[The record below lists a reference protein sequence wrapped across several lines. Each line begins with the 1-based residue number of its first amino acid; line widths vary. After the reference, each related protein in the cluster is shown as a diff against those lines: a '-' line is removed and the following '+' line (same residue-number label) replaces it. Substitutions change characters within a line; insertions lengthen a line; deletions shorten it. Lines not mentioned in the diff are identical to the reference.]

1 MPLYGHPGVP
11 PGPPGYPG
19 VPPGYPGHTPFIHPT
34 VPPPAAPQPPDT
46 ARANFRWT
54 NNADRIDPFAEGP
67 HYGPVLEPFLV
78 RAVAANIRINPL
90 LSPPTDSHNDYLR
103 WNMIFSTSTCYRTT
117 ESRRSWI
124 KGRDAP
130 ATFPRLSYVRII
142 SRSFPWMISVKAR
155 RKNLGVT
162 CGEVV
167 EAISA
172 YMQGDVARKEY
183 ESSPS
188 RRRREIWSAYQFNRS
203 TDINAPGGQ
212 LGEQLRRLDWLG
224 SNARFGGIVRNDDFV
239 KEACGDV
246 LPCTFELQCIH
257 NYPLN
262 QEEAAEQRRRHA
274 QDRSRPRSAGSTRS
288 SRGRTTVE
296 EVDDE
301 DEDDEE

>member
-1 MPLYGHPGVP
+1 
-11 PGPPGYPG
+11 
-19 VPPGYPGHTPFIHPT
+19 
-34 VPPPAAPQPPDT
+34 
-46 ARANFRWT
+46 
-54 NNADRIDPFAEGP
+54 
-67 HYGPVLEPFLV
+67 
-78 RAVAANIRINPL
+78 
-90 LSPPTDSHNDYLR
+90 
-103 WNMIFSTSTCYRTT
+103 
-117 ESRRSWI
+117 
-124 KGRDAP
+124 
-130 ATFPRLSYVRII
+130 
-142 SRSFPWMISVKAR
+142 MISVKAR

-239 KEACGDV
+239 KEACGDGDVARKEYESSPSRRRREIWSAYQFNRSTDFNAPGGQLGEQLRRLDWLGSNARFGGIVRSDDFVKEACGDV
-246 LPCTFELQCIH
+246 LPCTFEHQCIH

-288 SRGRTTVE
+288 SRGRTIVE

-301 DEDDEE
+301 DDEDEE